1 MKLEIK
7 HLFILALIFSAST
20 VFAEQVVLKSGTF
33 IPVRLAQNINGNIN
47 NQGET
52 IFFEVLED
60 IKVDGLTVVDKGTF
74 VKGKITNVVSRK
86 SLGKA
91 GKLSL
96 EARNL
101 SAVDGSLI
109 EIIREPM
116 SSEGRKR
123 TGATVAHVIMWGPL
137 GLFAKGRAARVMLDT
152 EYDVEVRTDVE
163 INVEDK
169 TIEETV
175 KTSSFEA
182 YFPKYSGKIN
192 FAKGKI
198 GKDFKLNIKLPETTD
213 LDRRNITITS
223 ALDYKLPKPIHP
235 VALSWDNKQRAFV
248 ATFPFKE
255 MVKYIAPGISNIV
268 VEATIGNVTSVAE
281 TTVETKWKMK

>member
-1 MKLEIK
+1 MNLEIK
-7 HLFILALIFSAST
+7 HLFFLALTFMTLNVSAEK
-20 VFAEQVVLKSGTF
+20 AILKGGTF

-47 NQGET
+47 SQGET
-52 IFFEVLED
+52 IFFEVLEN
-60 IKVDGLTVVDKGTF
+60 IKVNGLIVVDKGTF
-74 VKGKITNVVSRK
+74 VKGKITNAESRK

-101 SAVDGSLI
+101 NAVDGSLI
-109 EIIREPM
+109 EVVREPM

-152 EYDVEVRTDVE
+152 EYDIEVRSDIE
-163 INVEDK
+163 INVEEK
-169 TIEETV
+169 TVREPV

-182 YFPKYSGKIN
+182 YFPKHSGKIN

-198 GKDFKLNIKLPETTD
+198 GKDFKLNIKLPETTN
-213 LDRRNITITS
+213 LDRRNISITS
-223 ALDYKLPKPIHP
+223 ALDYKLPKPIYP
-235 VALSWDNKQRAFV
+235 VALSWDKKQSAFV
-248 ATFPFKE
+248 VVFPFKE
-255 MVKYIAPGISNIV
+255 IVKYIAPGISNIT
-268 VEATIGNVTSVAE
+268 VEANIDNISSVAE
-281 TTVETKWKMK
+281 TTLKTKWKMK

>member
-52 IFFEVLED
+52 VFFEVLED

-74 VKGKITNVVSRK
+74 VKGKITNAVSRK

-109 EIIREPM
+109 EVIREPM

-152 EYDVEVRTDVE
+152 EYDIEVRSDVG
-163 INVEDK
+163 INVEEK
-169 TIEETV
+169 TIQEPVE
-175 KTSSFEA
+175 KHSFEA
-182 YFPKYSGKIN
+182 FFPKYSGKIN

-198 GKDFKLNIKLPETTD
+198 GKDFKLNIKLPETIN
-213 LDRRNITITS
+213 LDRRNISITS

-235 VALSWDNKQRAFV
+235 VALSWDNKQSAFV

-268 VEATIGNVTSVAE
+268 VEATIDNVTSVAE